1 MTQMPPN
8 PPTPDYGQTGAGLQP
23 HRGTIVLVLGIL
35 GLVVCPICGIIAWV
49 MGTTDLR
56 EMEAGRMDPS
66 GQGLTKAGKICGMIS
81 VALAVAVIVIGI
93 MMVGCLAA
101 AGVAA

>member
-8 PPTPDYGQTGAGLQP
+8 PPTPDYGQTGTGLQP

-49 MGTTDLR
+49 MGNTDLR

-66 GQGLTKAGKICGMIS
+66 GQGLTKAGKICGMIG
-81 VALAVAVIVIGI
+81 VALAVLWVVLLL
-93 MMVGCLAA
+93 MCVGGGLALST
-101 AGVAA
+101 V